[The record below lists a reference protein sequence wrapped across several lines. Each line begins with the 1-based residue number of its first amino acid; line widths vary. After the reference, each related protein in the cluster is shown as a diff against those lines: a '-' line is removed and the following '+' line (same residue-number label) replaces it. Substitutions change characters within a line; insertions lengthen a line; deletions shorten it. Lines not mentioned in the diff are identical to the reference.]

1 MTSDEWFNVRP
12 KDSFVEGNYKFKEE
26 PIDFNIIIEYPK
38 RVVSKD
44 ELKDFLK
51 RRLFWNTITTQG

>member
-1 MTSDEWFNVRP
+1 MTNDEWFNVRP
-12 KDSFVEGNYKFKEE
+12 KDSFVEDNYKFKEE
-26 PIDFNIIIEYPK
+26 LIDFNIIIEYPK

-51 RRLFWNTITTQG
+51 RRLF